1 MLYVEDELDGFNMN
15 FELGLFAN
23 FFQSVHCVLMHV
35 AVLFQKE
42 SSTYCLALGAQIS
55 IIITQA
61 SVMLTQLL
69 DVD

>member
-55 IIITQA
+55 T
-61 SVMLTQLL
+61 
-69 DVD
+69 